1 MSHEDV
7 SASHRHE
14 STLQPGQPGYRTQPG
29 RSGYDPFETDQEAG
43 RVVGLLLRQLFER
56 LARLFGR
63 RSARR

>member
-1 MSHEDV
+1 MPHEDV
-7 SASHRHE
+7 TADHRYE
-14 STLQPGQPGYRTQPG
+14 SMLQPGQPGYRTQPG

-63 RSARR
+63 WRALR